1 MADTSTAQA
10 QLEKLEAEHAKRV
23 AALKEVEDQLATI
36 RAATRKVKL
45 DELKKQIADYGFTVA
60 DLFVLAKLPRKPRTA
75 KTGEAAKPTAEAKY
89 RNPTT
94 GETWGGG
101 RGRKPAWVVEATAK
115 GIDIETF
122 RIPAAPSNVAAETPP
137 KKGLKTVV

>member
-1 MADTSTAQA
+1 MADTSAA
-10 QLEKLEAEHAKRV
+10 QLEKLEAEHAKRI
-23 AALKEVEDQLATI
+23 AALQEIEAQLSAV
-36 RAATRKVKL
+36 RAANRAAKL
-45 DELKKQIADYGFTVA
+45 IEIKKQIANYGFTAA
-60 DLFVLAKLPRKPRTA
+60 DLFEPPKPQRKPRTA
-75 KTGEAAKPTAEAKY
+75 NKAKDDAAKPAAEAKY

-122 RIPAAPSNVAAETPP
+122 RIPAVPSNGATETPP
-137 KKGLKTVV
+137 KTA

>member
-10 QLEKLEAEHAKRV
+10 QLKKLEAEHAKRI
-23 AALKEVEDQLATI
+23 AALKDIEAQLSTV
-36 RAATRKVKL
+36 RAANRATKL
-45 DELKKQIADYGFTVA
+45 AELKKQIADYGFTAA
-60 DLFVLAKLPRKPRTA
+60 DLFELTKPKRKPRTA
-75 KTGEAAKPTAEAKY
+75 NKAKDDAAKPTAEAKY

-122 RIPAAPSNVAAETPP
+122 RIPVTPSNSAAETPP
-137 KKGLKTVV
+137 KKA

>member
-1 MADTSTAQA
+1 MADTSTA
-10 QLEKLEAEHAKRV
+10 QLEKLEAEHAKRI
-23 AALKEVEDQLATI
+23 AALQDIEAQLSTL
-36 RAATRKVKL
+36 RAANREAKRA
-45 DELKKQIADYGFTVA
+45 ELKKQIADYGFTAA
-60 DLFVLAKLPRKPRTA
+60 DLFEQPKQPRKPRTA
-75 KTGEAAKPTAEAKY
+75 NKAKDDAAKPTAEARY

-137 KKGLKTVV
+137 KKA